1 MRSILISIQKDKD
14 LFWLTPSNI
23 ENYDYLIDNHY
34 IQFYEKYYFLYSS
47 LILICF
53 LFCSISVNG
62 AVRSKPIIDIEEGTT
77 ITEEE
82 RRKVI

>member
-14 LFWLTPSNI
+14 LFWTTPSNI
-23 ENYDYLIDNHY
+23 ETYDYLIDNHY